1 VATDVAAD
9 PAKDGLWEQYIQLF
23 VHALQNVHSVLSPPL
38 NTLGITQTWAP
49 SVAAFTLG
57 VRSLLIPLSVQ
68 QSLSTERTKAL
79 KPYQNKIKER
89 FPDDK
94 LKQNE
99 VLSKL
104 FEDAKMNPLAGCF
117 TSLASLPVFLGLYRS
132 VNALAK
138 TGEID

>member
-1 VATDVAAD
+1 MGT
-9 PAKDGLWEQYIQLF
+9 ERCCI
-23 VHALQNVHSVLSPPL
+23 HS
-38 NTLGITQTWAP
+38 G
-49 SVAAFTLG
+49 
-57 VRSLLIPLSVQ
+57 RSLSSHSSVSATVAVNGAHQ
-68 QSLSTERTKAL
+68 GAEAV
-79 KPYQNKIKER
+79 PEYVKER